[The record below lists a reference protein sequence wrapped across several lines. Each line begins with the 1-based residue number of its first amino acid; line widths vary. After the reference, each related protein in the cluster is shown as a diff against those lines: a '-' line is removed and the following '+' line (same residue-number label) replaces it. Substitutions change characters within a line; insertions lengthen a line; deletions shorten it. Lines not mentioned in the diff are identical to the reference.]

1 MATESISPFENSRI
15 AVFPGSFDPLT
26 AGHYGI
32 VLRALGFFDKI
43 IIAIGHNTDK
53 KAFFPAETR
62 LQMIRDIFRDKP
74 RVECEIFSGLT
85 VNFCRQKGARFILRG
100 LRTSADF
107 EFERVVAH
115 VNRKLYPDIETIFLL
130 TAPEHSFISSSIVRE
145 VLSHGGD
152 PTPFLPP
159 HLELNKYLKPN

>member
-1 MATESISPFENSRI
+1 MTTDNIFLSSKPRI

-43 IIAIGHNTDK
+43 IIAIGLNAEK
-53 KAFFPAETR
+53 KAYFPAETR
-62 LQMIRDIFRDKP
+62 LLMIRDIFKNES
-74 RVECEIFSGLT
+74 RVETEIYSGLT

-107 EFERVVAH
+107 EFERVVAQ
-115 VNRKLYPDIETIFLL
+115 VNRKLYPDIETLFLL

-145 VLSHGGD
+145 VLVHGGD

-159 HLELNKYLKPN
+159 GFDINKYLNSR